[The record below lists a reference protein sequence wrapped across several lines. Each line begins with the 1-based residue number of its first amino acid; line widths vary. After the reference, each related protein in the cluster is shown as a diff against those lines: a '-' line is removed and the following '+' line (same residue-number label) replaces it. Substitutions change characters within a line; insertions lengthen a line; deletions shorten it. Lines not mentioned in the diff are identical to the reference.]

1 MDGIINVL
9 KPVGMTSADIV
20 RWILKKTN
28 ARKAGHGG
36 TLDPGAA
43 GVLPVFLD
51 KATRLVEYY
60 VNQDKL
66 YRAEL
71 TLGITTDTQDL
82 YGQILETKTPNVSE
96 QDFLAVLPR
105 FVGAIEQTPPMYS
118 AIKKKGKHLY
128 EYARKGIEVVREKRP
143 VTISEL
149 EVIEWKQAEFPT
161 VLFDVTCSKGTYI
174 RTLCHDI
181 GQELGCG
188 AHMSFLLRLRSGK
201 FSIDSALTLEE
212 IERFILNND
221 FSFVLNPEWGLDL
234 PRINISA
241 KRLKAFKNGLAT
253 NKRMLQG
260 AFPTENTSVQVFC
273 DGVFVGIGVWKDDS
287 LFPNKVLC

>member
-20 RWILKKTN
+20 RWVLRKTR
-28 ARKAGHGG
+28 ARKAGHSG

-43 GVLPVFLD
+43 GVLPIFLD
-51 KATRLVEYY
+51 KATKLVEYY

-82 YGQILETKTPNVSE
+82 YGQVLETKTPNITE
-96 QDFLAVLPR
+96 QDFQEVLSKY
-105 FVGAIEQTPPMYS
+105 VGTIEQIPPMYS
-118 AIKKKGKHLY
+118 AVRKNGKHLY
-128 EYARKGIEVVREKRP
+128 EYARKGLEVPREKRL
-143 VTISEL
+143 VTINKL
-149 EVIEWKQAEFPT
+149 EIIEWKQAEFPR
-161 VLFDVTCSKGTYI
+161 VIIDVACSKGTYI

-201 FSIDSALTLEE
+201 FTINSALTLEE
-212 IERFILNND
+212 IDQFISNGDYSFIL
-221 FSFVLNPEWGLDL
+221 SPEWGLDL
-234 PRINISA
+234 PRIDISP
-241 KRLKAFKNGLAT
+241 KRLKAFKDGLAT
-253 NKRMLQG
+253 KKSVLQG
-260 AFPTENTSVQVFC
+260 EFPSDNTFVQVFC
-273 DGVFVGIGVWKDDS
+273 DGTFVGIGVWRDDS

>member
-20 RWILKKTN
+20 RWILKKTG
-28 ARKAGHGG
+28 AQKAGHGG

-60 VNQDKL
+60 ANQDKM

-71 TLGITTDTQDL
+71 TFGITTDTQDL
-82 YGQILETKTPNVSE
+82 YGQVLEKKTPNVTKHIF
-96 QDFLAVLPR
+96 QNVLSR
-105 FVGAIEQTPPMYS
+105 YVGTIEQTPPMYS
-118 AIKKKGKHLY
+118 AVRKKGKHLY
-128 EYARKGIEVVREKRP
+128 EYARKGIEVPREKRS
-143 VTISEL
+143 VIISKL
-149 EVIEWKQAEFPT
+149 EMIEWKQEEFPKAII
-161 VLFDVTCSKGTYI
+161 DVTCSKGTYI
-174 RTLCHDI
+174 RTLCYDI

-188 AHMSFLLRLRSGK
+188 ALMSFLLRLRSGK
-201 FSIDSALTLEE
+201 FTIDSALTLEE
-212 IERFILNND
+212 IEQFVLNGDYSFI
-221 FSFVLNPEWGLDL
+221 LNPEWGLDL
-234 PRINISA
+234 PRIDISA

-253 NKRMLQG
+253 GKTMLQG
-260 AFPTENTSVQVFC
+260 AFPSENTSVQVFC
-273 DGVFVGIGVWKDDS
+273 DGVFVGIGVWRDDS

>member
-20 RWILKKTN
+20 RWILKKTG
-28 ARKAGHGG
+28 AQKAGHGG

-51 KATRLVEYY
+51 KATRLAEYY
-60 VNQDKL
+60 ANHDKM

-82 YGQILETKTPNVSE
+82 YGQVLEKKTPNVTK
-96 QDFLAVLPR
+96 QDFQNVLSR
-105 FVGAIEQTPPMYS
+105 YVGAIEQTPPMYS
-118 AIKKKGKHLY
+118 AVRKKGKHLY
-128 EYARKGIEVVREKRP
+128 EYARKGIEVPREKRT
-143 VTISEL
+143 VIISKL
-149 EVIEWKQAEFPT
+149 EIIEWKQEEFPKAII
-161 VLFDVTCSKGTYI
+161 DVTCSKGTYI
-174 RTLCHDI
+174 RTLCYDI

-201 FSIDSALTLEE
+201 FTIDSALTLEE
-212 IERFILNND
+212 IEQFILNGD
-221 FSFVLNPEWGLDL
+221 YSFILNPEWGLDL

-253 NKRMLQG
+253 GKTMLQG
-260 AFPTENTSVQVFC
+260 AFPSENTSVQVFC
-273 DGVFVGIGVWKDDS
+273 DGVFVGIGVWRDDS